1 MLQKKILF
9 RYLMLF
15 VFLWGITSQIEA
27 KKEKRVIIQGIEY
40 SLTTSVGILY
50 GSVDNLYPEQ
60 MKDPTCLKIP
70 AYVSYKGKSYP
81 ILFCSLNSDVAK
93 NIRYLTI
100 PKTLRIGDHSFTKY
114 TSLVS
119 VDFEDGV
126 EEIGNFAFYQLP
138 NLEYINLPESI
149 KKIGTAAFSY
159 CDKLNKIY
167 LFNENMKIGDHPF
180 SNCKSLT
187 YAYVN
192 VHGVT
197 MKQIFGDYGDNYLD
211 TLNLGYRTVIEKN
224 MVRGCKRLRK
234 VRFEGTK
241 RIEDGA
247 FSGCMSLPS
256 IELPKQLEYI
266 GNYAFDNCHSLSKI
280 VIPSKVTYIGDMAF
294 AFCYKL
300 TEIYGLTSKI
310 TIHNGVFD
318 SWGETPFKSAF
329 YTLKANNFEYG
340 GLFKTFSEYAK
351 PLIEEDIK
359 NWQKKSEF
367 EKQSE
372 WKKRVTAVNQNLK
385 VKELTKEYK
394 SKYLNT
400 NKRVDLRYVL
410 AAYDPE
416 NETFPV
422 YIKNV
427 DTLFIKV
434 PIAQAPTFKEKE

>member
-1 MLQKKILF
+1 MKKLFAFMVSLFCLVTNAAAQTTKFLKVWTYYHDMLQKKILL
-9 RYLMLF
+9 RYLILF

-40 SLTTSVGILY
+40 SLTTIAGILY
-50 GSVDNLYPEQ
+50 GSVKNLYPEQ
-60 MKDPTCLKIP
+60 MKYPTCLDIP

-126 EEIGNFAFYQLP
+126 EEIGDFAFYQLP

-197 MKQIFGDYGDNYLD
+197 MKQIFGDWNQNYLD
-211 TLNLGYRTVIEKN
+211 TLNLGYRTVIEKE
-224 MVRGCKRLRK
+224 MVRSCQKLRK

-256 IELPKQLEYI
+256 IELPKELEYI

-280 VIPSKVTYIGDMAF
+280 VIPSKVTYIGEMAF
-294 AFCYKL
+294 AFC
-300 TEIYGLTSKI
+300 I
-310 TIHNGVFD
+310 
-318 SWGETPFKSAF
+318 
-329 YTLKANNFEYG
+329 
-340 GLFKTFSEYAK
+340 
-351 PLIEEDIK
+351 
-359 NWQKKSEF
+359 
-367 EKQSE
+367 
-372 WKKRVTAVNQNLK
+372 
-385 VKELTKEYK
+385 
-394 SKYLNT
+394 
-400 NKRVDLRYVL
+400 
-410 AAYDPE
+410 
-416 NETFPV
+416 
-422 YIKNV
+422 
-427 DTLFIKV
+427 
-434 PIAQAPTFKEKE
+434 

>member
-1 MLQKKILF
+1 MKKLFAFMVSIFCLVTNAAAQTTKYLKVWTYYHYHDMLQKKILF

-27 KKEKRVIIQGIEY
+27 KKGKRVIIQGIEY
-40 SLTTSVGILY
+40 SLTTIAGILY
-50 GSVDNLYPEQ
+50 GSVKNLYPEQ
-60 MKDPTCLKIP
+60 MKAPTCLDIP

-126 EEIGNFAFYQLP
+126 EEIGDFAFYQLP
-138 NLEYINLPESI
+138 NLEYINLPESV

-167 LFNENMKIGDHPF
+167 LFNENMKIGNGAF

-187 YAYVN
+187 KASVH

-197 MKQIFGDYGDNYLD
+197 MKQIFGDYKDNYLD

-224 MVRGCKRLRK
+224 MVRDCTRLRK

-256 IELPKQLEYI
+256 IELPKELEYI

-294 AFCYKL
+294 
-300 TEIYGLTSKI
+300 
-310 TIHNGVFD
+310 
-318 SWGETPFKSAF
+318 
-329 YTLKANNFEYG
+329 NNC
-340 GLFKTFSEYAK
+340 
-351 PLIEEDIK
+351 I
-359 NWQKKSEF
+359 
-367 EKQSE
+367 
-372 WKKRVTAVNQNLK
+372 
-385 VKELTKEYK
+385 
-394 SKYLNT
+394 
-400 NKRVDLRYVL
+400 
-410 AAYDPE
+410 
-416 NETFPV
+416 
-422 YIKNV
+422 
-427 DTLFIKV
+427 
-434 PIAQAPTFKEKE
+434 

>member
-1 MLQKKILF
+1 MKKLFAFMVSLFCLVTNVAAQTTKFFKVWTYYHDHDMLQKKILF

-27 KKEKRVIIQGIEY
+27 KDKHFIIQGIEY
-40 SLTTSVGILY
+40 RLSKIVDNLY
-50 GSVDNLYPEQ
+50 CSVDNLHPKQ
-60 MKDPTCLKIP
+60 MKDSTSLVIP

-81 ILFCSLNSDVAK
+81 VTFCSLGLNESEEKVVK

-126 EEIGNFAFYQLP
+126 EEIGDFAFYQLP

-149 KKIGTAAFSY
+149 KKIGTAAFDN

-197 MKQIFGDYGDNYLD
+197 MKQIFGDYKDNYLD
-211 TLNLGYRTVIEKN
+211 TLDLGFRTVIEKN
-224 MVRGCKRLRK
+224 MVRGCKKLRK

-280 VIPSKVTYIGDMAF
+280 VIPSKVTYIGEMAF
-294 AFCYKL
+294 AYC
-300 TEIYGLTSKI
+300 I
-310 TIHNGVFD
+310 
-318 SWGETPFKSAF
+318 
-329 YTLKANNFEYG
+329 
-340 GLFKTFSEYAK
+340 
-351 PLIEEDIK
+351 
-359 NWQKKSEF
+359 
-367 EKQSE
+367 
-372 WKKRVTAVNQNLK
+372 
-385 VKELTKEYK
+385 
-394 SKYLNT
+394 
-400 NKRVDLRYVL
+400 
-410 AAYDPE
+410 
-416 NETFPV
+416 
-422 YIKNV
+422 
-427 DTLFIKV
+427 
-434 PIAQAPTFKEKE
+434 